1 MSVLLHRH
9 VQDRNV
15 SRLGAWAFSVAGK
28 AIATNAQIVLSD
40 EEMKRRRAVGSFCMK
55 SAAMSTKFRITTA
68 ADVPIK
74 AGNSLVSKWLGQ
86 IGRSQALLAC

>member
-1 MSVLLHRH
+1 MNRSRELNDTGRVIRTVSLQIVSNCAGGPEPCVMSVLLHRH

-40 EEMKRRRAVGSFCMK
+40 EEMKRRRAVGS
-55 SAAMSTKFRITTA
+55 
-68 ADVPIK
+68 
-74 AGNSLVSKWLGQ
+74 
-86 IGRSQALLAC
+86 